1 MKACPNAHILSIFR
15 DMGLHIDASSGFEV
29 ERALLAGFA
38 PGQICLSSQEFPVNL
53 EALVKQG
60 VLVDACSLSQL
71 ERFGAK
77 FPGRRVGVRFNPGLG
92 SGHSDKANVGGPA
105 SSFGIWHELVP
116 QVQILEKKYGLEI
129 DRIHTHIGSG
139 SDPSVWLRCAELSL
153 KLCLSFPRVT
163 SLNLGGGYKVG
174 RMSSEVS
181 LIIPVVNFERISVFV
196 DKYGSAASGL
206 SCA

>member
-1 MKACPNAHILSIFR
+1 
-15 DMGLHIDASSGFEV
+15 
-29 ERALLAGFA
+29 
-38 PGQICLSSQEFPVNL
+38 VNL

-139 SDPSVWLRCAELSL
+139 SDPSVDSYGNFLFLTSSTILPQVWLRCAELSL